1 MKQPFDLHDYSDI
14 IDLPHKISPN
24 RRRMTNVERGAQ
36 FSPFAALTG
45 YGDAVDEAGRRT
57 EVKRRLSEDEKA
69 MIDAKLQF
77 LLEHPDE
84 KQEVTVTYFRPD
96 AQKSGGAYCRVS
108 GCIARIDTERR
119 CIVFEDHTE
128 IPIHSIFS
136 LDGAVF
142 CRFDAE

>member
-36 FSPFAALTG
+36 FSAFAALTG
-45 YGDAVDEAGRRT
+45 YGAAVDEAGRRT

-69 MIDAKLQF
+69 IIDAKLQF
-77 LLEHPDE
+77 LLEHSDE
-84 KQEVTVTYFRPD
+84 KHEVTITYFRPD
-96 AQKSGGAYCRVS
+96 VLKSGGAYREVG

-119 CIVFEDHTE
+119 SIFLSDHTE
-128 IPIHSIFS
+128 IPIYSIYA

-142 CRFDAE
+142 RRFDFE

>member
-57 EVKRRLSEDEKA
+57 EVKRQLSEDEKA

-119 CIVFEDHTE
+119 KILLVDHTE
-128 IPIHSIFS
+128 IAIHSVFS
-136 LDGAVF
+136 LEGAVF
-142 CRFDAE
+142 RRFEME